1 MNCIVNLAAVASGD
15 IGISYCQEVST
26 AGFCSAISLREDTG
40 WGLKQESQ
48 RRNMRKETLNME
60 KKDFKK
66 GQKAILLSLKNVDF
80 RKTMDI
86 DAATEECTVVK
97 VGRKYITVED
107 SHGWEIRFD
116 MENNFEEVDDS
127 FSYTRSELYLS
138 REDAKK
144 VLKRRYLIKAIE
156 KSLHDMSWST
166 FDGISDQALQ
176 NLHTALIAVEKERIV
191 LKK

>member
-1 MNCIVNLAAVASGD
+1 MGNQRKNRFGIECYKLHLKLPYGD
-15 IGISYCQEVST
+15 EKVI
-26 AGFCSAISLREDTG
+26 AGFVQDENNNNKYICVSNE
-40 WGLKQESQ
+40 
-48 RRNMRKETLNME
+48 LN
-60 KKDFKK
+60 
-66 GQKAILLSLKNVDF
+66 IDF

-86 DAATEECTVVK
+86 DAATGECTVVK
-97 VGRKYITVED
+97 VSRKYIIVED

-138 REDAKK
+138 KEDAKK

-166 FDGISDQALQ
+166 FDGISNQALQ